1 MHLRPSEKRSVS
13 VLPSILGF
21 LSSIS
26 PLDYKVFFPQQFR
39 HLVQACCCCL
49 MEQRY
54 SLIFAFGV
62 TTKTNERE
70 KYTQKMLQSD
80 ENKSN
85 LIVVLHPL

>member
-1 MHLRPSEKRSVS
+1 MSSSLWVIDVS

-21 LSSIS
+21 LSSTS

-39 HLVQACCCCL
+39 HLVQACCCL

-70 KYTQKMLQSD
+70 KFPHKMLQSD